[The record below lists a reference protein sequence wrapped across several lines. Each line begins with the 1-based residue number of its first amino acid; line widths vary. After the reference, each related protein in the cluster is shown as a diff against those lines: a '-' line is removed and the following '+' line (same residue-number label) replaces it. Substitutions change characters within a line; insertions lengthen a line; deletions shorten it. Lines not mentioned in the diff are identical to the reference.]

1 MGNIIKIKHGNR
13 IPIPENLEN
22 YELGYVGYGH
32 NGLYIKDNGQI
43 ICLNGT
49 DSLQGII
56 PIKKGGTGASSTF
69 AACKNLG
76 AARVQA
82 PNNLIH
88 NGDEFT
94 FIPRDFNGDLWFNYS
109 AYNGTGEISS
119 YIFGKGKQ
127 TSKDNYASIY
137 IKQVISAA
145 ATGVSWSQGRNKATV
160 RNFIKKDSGFHPV
173 VTSQSNQGYWSLG
186 SIGDDTSNCFHFSYV
201 TDADY
206 NAGDNIS
213 TNCYITPNAQFSGT
227 AANVYGTVEV
237 ANGGTGMNSAYTFGS
252 VSAANNASYSSV
264 AVKKYYNGLI
274 FYGFTMKLGSML
286 SPDATR
292 SIGTASIKPAG
303 KAAVLAT
310 STAGSAGSY
319 DTYDISIRISAA
331 GVILI
336 SNNGSERIPDDVTI
350 HAAGVGLAD

>member
-1 MGNIIKIKHGNR
+1 MGNIIKIKHGNS

-22 YELGYVGYGH
+22 YELGYAQK
-32 NGLYIKDNGQI
+32 GLYIKDNGQI
-43 ICLNGT
+43 ICLNGA

-56 PIKKGGTGASSTF
+56 PIEKGGTGASTAIF
-69 AACKNLG
+69 ACKHLG

-94 FIPRDFNGDLWFNYS
+94 FIPRDFNGDLWFNYR

-145 ATGVSWSQGRNKATV
+145 ASGVSWYQGRDKATV
-160 RNFIKKDSGFHPV
+160 RNFITKDSGFHPV

-186 SIGDDTSNCFHFSYV
+186 NVGNDTSNHFYFSYV

-213 TNCYITPNAQFSGT
+213 SNCYITPNGQFSGT
-227 AANVYGTVEV
+227 AANVYGTVAV
-237 ANGGTGMNSAYTFGS
+237 ANGGTGMSSAYTSGS
-252 VSAANNASYSSV
+252 VLAANASYSSV
-264 AVKKYYNGLI
+264 GVRRYYNGLI
-274 FYGFTMKLGSML
+274 FYGFTVRL
-286 SPDATR
+286 SSSLAADATR
-292 SIGTASIKPAG
+292 DIGTTSISPAG
-303 KAAVLAT
+303 KIAVLAT
-310 STAGSAGSY
+310 STLGGRGC
-319 DTYDISIRISAA
+319 YDISIRVSTKGNIT
-331 GVILI
+331 I
-336 SNNGSERIPDDVTI
+336 SNNGSVAMPTDVI
-350 HAAGVGLAD
+350 IYAAGVGLA